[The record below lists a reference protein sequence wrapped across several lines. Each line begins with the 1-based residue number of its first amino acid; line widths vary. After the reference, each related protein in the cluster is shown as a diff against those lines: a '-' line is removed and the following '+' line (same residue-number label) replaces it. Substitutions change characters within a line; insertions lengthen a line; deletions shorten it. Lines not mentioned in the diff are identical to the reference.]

1 MGPPARSYRR
11 FFVSTSRSTSPL
23 RTKGPS
29 SSLSMSLKGTYSR
42 PRTGVP
48 TASPPGPR
56 YQGPLVTRSKIV
68 TIAVRLLIIHGA
80 LTPAGQGRVQEA
92 FARQPSA
99 GAKAPEVGGALRP
112 RVRRWPPSSHLS
124 FTPFFRSIFI
134 TWLRNQVQT
143 NSATPEVL
151 KSCAVAMKV
160 SVMRCARACELVACM
175 WRYP

>member
-1 MGPPARSYRR
+1 MDPPARSSLRS
-11 FFVSTSRSTSPL
+11 FASTSRYTSPL
-23 RTKGPS
+23 RSKGLNS
-29 SSLSMSLKGTYSR
+29 SSRVSQMGTYSR
-42 PRTGVP
+42 PRTDVP
-48 TASPPGPR
+48 TASLPGPR
-56 YQGPLVTRSKIV
+56 YEGPPAIPSKIV

-99 GAKAPEVGGALRP
+99 GAKAPEVGGVLRP
-112 RVRRWPPSSHLS
+112 RARRWPPSSYLS